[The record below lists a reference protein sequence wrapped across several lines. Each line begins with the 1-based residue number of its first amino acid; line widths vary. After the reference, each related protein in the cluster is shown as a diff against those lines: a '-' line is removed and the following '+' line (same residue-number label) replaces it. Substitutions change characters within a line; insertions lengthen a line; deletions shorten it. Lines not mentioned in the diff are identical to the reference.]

1 MTAVTVRLAQ
11 LQGLHR
17 DGTLFGLSP
26 FETEMR
32 RRLWWNICTLDR
44 RAAEE
49 QGSTALIWESS
60 FDTKMPL
67 NINDS
72 DIHPDSTSFP
82 EPVVGTSDM
91 SFVLLRVEHW
101 KAYPQFHKPSDSP
114 EQLSQE
120 KAAEYIRDKEK
131 ILESIK
137 EHFETTYLRYF
148 DTSVPFFWLL
158 NTFTRQSFVSRSTKH
173 AVTSM
178 YVLANPLLIGKNGF
192 INIPSVPH
200 HSSNSPSTTR
210 D

>member
-1 MTAVTVRLAQ
+1 MTAVAVRLAQ

-49 QGSTALIWESS
+49 QGSAPLIWESS

-72 DIHPDSTSFP
+72 DIHVGSTSFP
-82 EPVVGTSDM
+82 EPRTGATDM

-101 KAYPQFHKPSDSP
+101 KAYPQFQKLSDLP
-114 EQLSQE
+114 EKLSQE
-120 KAAEYIRDKEK
+120 EAAEYIKEK
-131 ILESIK
+131 EKLLEKVK
-137 EHFETTYLRYF
+137 EHFEVTYLRYF

-158 NTFTRQSFVSRSTKH
+158 NTFTRQAFVSEFQSTFSG
-173 AVTSM
+173 VE
-178 YVLANPLLIGKNGF
+178 
-192 INIPSVPH
+192 
-200 HSSNSPSTTR
+200 
-210 D
+210 